1 MNNNDLWEK
10 KQDLLNQINDLTLQA
25 REPNHSHDF
34 YDEVAKEIKICE
46 KQIDQLD
53 RIFNNTDWHRDL
65 HRLIT
70 EFKIFTGTEKH
81 LSRIIYVLTSRLSIE
96 ERRRLINRLDHRNL
110 VEEAERKE
118 LKKEIRRVKKKERRI
133 KQYRQQF
140 PKYASLSDEEILI
153 KAAEE
158 KRIKDIQKNKE
169 KLARE
174 KTQQRILDSL
184 PKKDPTEESIKYW
197 REKWGITEASL
208 ETNKNE

>member
-70 EFKIFTGTEKH
+70 EFKKFTGTEKH

-118 LKKEIRRVKKKERRI
+118 LKKEIRRIKKKERRI

-153 KAAEE
+153 KGAEE

>member
-34 YDEVAKEIKICE
+34 YDEVAKEIQIYE
-46 KQIDQLD
+46 KQLNQLD

-118 LKKEIRRVKKKERRI
+118 LKKEIRRIKKKERRI

-153 KAAEE
+153 KGAEE
-158 KRIKDIQKNKE
+158 KRIKDIQKNQE

>member
-10 KQDLLNQINDLTLQA
+10 KQDLINQINDLTLQA

-118 LKKEIRRVKKKERRI
+118 LKKEIRRIKKKERRI

>member
-118 LKKEIRRVKKKERRI
+118 LKKEIRRIKKKERRI

>member
-1 MNNNDLWEK
+1 MNKNDLWEK

-25 REPNHSHDF
+25 REPNHSHEF
-34 YDEVAKEIKICE
+34 YDEVAKEIKIYE
-46 KQIDQLD
+46 KQINQLD

-81 LSRIIYVLTSRLSIE
+81 LTRIIYVLTSRLSIE
-96 ERRRLINRLDHRNL
+96 ERRRLINRLDHKNL
-110 VEEAERKE
+110 VEEGERRE
-118 LKKEIRRVKKKERRI
+118 LKKEIRRIKKKERRI

-153 KAAEE
+153 KGAEE
-158 KRIKDIQKNKE
+158 KRIKDIEKNGK

-174 KTQQRILDSL
+174 KMQQGILDGL
-184 PKKDPTEESIKYW
+184 PKKEATEQSIEYW
-197 REKWGITEASL
+197 REKWGITKASL
-208 ETNKNE
+208 EEDKDE